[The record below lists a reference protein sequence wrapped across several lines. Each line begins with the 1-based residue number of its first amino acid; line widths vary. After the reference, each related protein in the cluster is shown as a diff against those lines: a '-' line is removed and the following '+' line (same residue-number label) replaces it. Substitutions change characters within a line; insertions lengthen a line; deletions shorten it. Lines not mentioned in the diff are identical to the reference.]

1 MATATKKAPVKKAN
15 TGKTVAGVKI
25 AKKKVSVRRAH
36 LADEKYTGGEPQW
49 DTERALAMSDAD
61 FDHHLR
67 RSFYYYNYHFS
78 VKDLKPD
85 FISWL
90 QEQKH
95 FVVTKSDLSKVIKSR
110 WVPITACSIIA
121 AHGKGMPLK
130 PRALQYLETATR
142 DVVEKYS
149 EYNEE
154 DDQPVAKENTPK
166 AYVPTIQDR
175 LNEKLS
181 ATIGELEGHFDDA
194 VTNTKSTFKP
204 YDFLVAQN
212 VAQAQLGKLEIAFD
226 STRAELESAQ
236 ARADDQLVEGY
247 KHFKAADYKRI
258 YAWFDELQ
266 KAVEQ
271 YRGVKKATKKARVK
285 KSPTKEKLVAKLKY
299 LKQDPGT
306 KLMSINPQDIV
317 GASELWVYNTKTRKL
332 GKYVPGTYKTGLS
345 VKGTTILDF
354 DESKSV
360 QKTLRKPEQQL
371 AEFMKTT
378 KVQIRKHMD
387 SIKTTETKLNGRCNE
402 DTLLLRIL

>member
-1 MATATKKAPVKKAN
+1 
-15 TGKTVAGVKI
+15 
-25 AKKKVSVRRAH
+25 
-36 LADEKYTGGEPQW
+36 
-49 DTERALAMSDAD
+49 MSDAD

-67 RSFYYYNYHFS
+67 RSFYYYNYHFT

-85 FISWL
+85 LITWL
-90 QEQKH
+90 QDQKH
-95 FVVTKSDLSKVIKSR
+95 FTVTKSDLSKVIKSR

-130 PRALQYLETATR
+130 ARALQYLETAVR
-142 DVVEKYS
+142 DVVEKYT

-154 DDQPVAKENTPK
+154 DDQPVAKEDTPK

-194 VTNTKSTFKP
+194 VTNTKTTFKP

-212 VAQAQLGKLEIAFD
+212 VAQAQLGKLETAFD

-236 ARADDQLVEGY
+236 AREDDQLVEGY

-258 YAWFDELQ
+258 YAWLDELQ

-306 KLMSINPQDIV
+306 KLMSINPVDVV
-317 GASELWVYNTKTRKL
+317 GATELWVYNTKTRKL

-354 DESKSV
+354 DETKSV

-371 AEFMKTT
+371 AEFMKAG
-378 KVQIRKHMD
+378 KVVLRTYLGG
-387 SIKTTETKLNGRCNE
+387 IKATETKLNGRINA
-402 DTLLLRIL
+402 DVLLLRVQ

>member
-1 MATATKKAPVKKAN
+1 
-15 TGKTVAGVKI
+15 
-25 AKKKVSVRRAH
+25 
-36 LADEKYTGGEPQW
+36 
-49 DTERALAMSDAD
+49 
-61 FDHHLR
+61 
-67 RSFYYYNYHFS
+67 
-78 VKDLKPD
+78 
-85 FISWL
+85 
-90 QEQKH
+90 
-95 FVVTKSDLSKVIKSR
+95 
-110 WVPITACSIIA
+110 
-121 AHGKGMPLK
+121 MPLK

-142 DVVEKYS
+142 DVVEKYT

-154 DDQPVAKENTPK
+154 DDQPVAKEDTPK

-194 VTNTKSTFKP
+194 VTNTKNTFKP

-212 VAQAQLGKLEIAFD
+212 VAQAQLGKLETAFD
-226 STRAELESAQ
+226 STRAELEAAQ
-236 ARADDQLVEGY
+236 AREDDQLVEGY

-258 YAWFDELQ
+258 YIWLDELQ

-285 KSPTKEKLVAKLKY
+285 KSPTKEKLISKLKY
-299 LKQDPGT
+299 LKQDPTT
-306 KLMSINPQDIV
+306 KLMSINPVDVV

-354 DESKSV
+354 DENKSV

-371 AEFMKTT
+371 AEFMKAG
-378 KVQIRKHMD
+378 KVVLRTYLGG
-387 SIKTTETKLNGRCNE
+387 IKATETKLNGRINA
-402 DTLLLRIL
+402 DVLLLRVQ